1 MHKLHLAANAWANA
15 RAMAPK
21 TAEQLP
27 LSQSGCRLL
36 SSRLRTSGRMDSRLR
51 RALRSLSFM
60 SDPTR
65 RPPISENTA
74 PESMGFF
81 HPSRRPYRF
90 TILMFIS
97 LLVLGSYFAYD
108 SIGALAPTL
117 IEALH
122 LDRSAI
128 GNLYTAYSVA
138 AIVIVFFGGML
149 YDKLGP
155 RRASFL
161 FCTLVLVGAT
171 IVALAQSRW
180 ELFAGRL
187 IFGAG
192 SESLIVVQSAT
203 ISRIGTL
210 FSFNTEELI
219 ARYFGSY
226 RIALWAAAGFCLFS
240 VLCNLVYNAMDLH
253 GEKVLALPKPEGGDK
268 IVFSDIQKFNS
279 SYWYVVLLCVTFYS
293 AIFPFTALATDMFHD
308 KWGIPLVSESTGG
321 FLSQAFV
328 NFHHMFSTAP
338 GMTSI
343 IIFASMVFAP
353 FAGDLIDRIG
363 KRATLMVVGS
373 LMLIPAHLIM
383 GITHWNPVPS
393 MIVLG
398 AAFVLVPAAMWP
410 SVPLVVEE
418 KRVGTAFGLMTAIQ
432 NLGLGLFPLLNGKLR
447 DATGTY
453 TATQIMFACLGVAG
467 LIFAFLLLQS
477 DRRHGGKL
485 EQGKNKET
493 ELPKTEL
500 ASERH

>member
-1 MHKLHLAANAWANA
+1 M
-15 RAMAPK
+15 PD
-21 TAEQLP
+21 
-27 LSQSGCRLL
+27 LS
-36 SSRLRTSGRMDSRLR
+36 
-51 RALRSLSFM
+51 
-60 SDPTR
+60 R
-65 RPPISENTA
+65 RPPASAIET

-117 IEALH
+117 IVALH
-122 LDRSAI
+122 IDRATI
-128 GNLYTAYSVA
+128 GNLYTAYSA
-138 AIVIVFFGGML
+138 AAVVVVFFGGML

-155 RRASFL
+155 RRASLL
-161 FCTLVLVGAT
+161 FSCLVLLGAS
-171 IVALAQSRW
+171 IVAVAHTEL

-192 SESLIVVQSAT
+192 SETLIVVQSAIISRWFKGKEMALAFGIALT

-219 ARYFGSY
+219 AHYFGSF

-240 VLCNLVYNAMDLH
+240 VLCNLVYIAMDRY
-253 GEKVLALPKPEGGDK
+253 GETALDLPKPDAGDR
-268 IVFSDIQKFNS
+268 IVFSDIKKFS
-279 SYWYVVLLCVTFYS
+279 SSFWFVVLLCVTFYS

-308 KWGIPLVSESTGG
+308 KWGIPLVSSGTGG
-321 FLSQAFV
+321 FLEQVFD
-328 NFHHMFSTAP
+328 NFMHMFSTAP
-338 GMTSI
+338 GITSI
-343 IIFASMVFAP
+343 VIFASMVFAP
-353 FAGDLIDRIG
+353 FAGNLVDRIG
-363 KRATLMVVGS
+363 KRATLMVAGS

-383 GITHWNPVPS
+383 GITHWNPIPS

-447 DATGTY
+447 DVTGTY
-453 TATQIMFACLGVAG
+453 TATQIMFASLGVAG
-467 LIFAFLLLQS
+467 LIFSLLLLRS
-477 DRRHGGKL
+477 DRRHGSIL
-485 EQGKNKET
+485 EQGRSQKMQMPRIE
-493 ELPKTEL
+493 EGLEQ
-500 ASERH
+500 R

>member
-1 MHKLHLAANAWANA
+1 
-15 RAMAPK
+15 
-21 TAEQLP
+21 
-27 LSQSGCRLL
+27 
-36 SSRLRTSGRMDSRLR
+36 
-51 RALRSLSFM
+51 
-60 SDPTR
+60 
-65 RPPISENTA
+65 
-74 PESMGFF
+74 
-81 HPSRRPYRF
+81 
-90 TILMFIS
+90 
-97 LLVLGSYFAYD
+97 
-108 SIGALAPTL
+108 
-117 IEALH
+117 
-122 LDRSAI
+122 
-128 GNLYTAYSVA
+128 
-138 AIVIVFFGGML
+138 
-149 YDKLGP
+149 
-155 RRASFL
+155 
-161 FCTLVLVGAT
+161 
-171 IVALAQSRW
+171 
-180 ELFAGRL
+180 L

-192 SESLIVVQSAT
+192 GESLIVVQSAIISRWFKGREMALAFGIALT

-210 FSFNTEELI
+210 FSFNTEQLI
-219 ARYFGSY
+219 SDYFGSY

-240 VLCNLVYNAMDLH
+240 VLCNLVYIAMDKH
-253 GEKVLALPKPEGGDK
+253 GEKVLALPKPEAGDK
-268 IVFSDIQKFNS
+268 IVFSDIKKFTS
-279 SYWYVVLLCVTFYS
+279 SFWFVVLLCVTFYS

-321 FLSQAFV
+321 LLSQAFV
-328 NFHHMFSTAP
+328 NFQHMFSTAP

-373 LMLIPAHLIM
+373 LVLIPAHLIM

-467 LIFAFLLLQS
+467 LVFAFLLLRS

-485 EQGKNKET
+485 EQGKSRET
-493 ELPKTEL
+493 ELARVEE
-500 ASERH
+500 AEERR